1 MDHLYDALADLLEYP
16 DEDWG
21 ARLNRCEHRVSAE
34 HPDLVEE
41 FLAFCHEVASLSVTA
56 LQELYTHTFDLN
68 PTCALEI
75 GYHIFGENYKRGVL
89 LARLRETESPYAL
102 GQDRQ
107 LPDYLPVL
115 LRLVVRLEDR
125 ELRDALIREIMI
137 PAVNKMARALGE
149 SGNPYGHLLRIVGR
163 ALARDVGGSGSS
175 RAEDTIRHPSVP
187 ELYTIT
193 SKAAVKR

>member
-1 MDHLYDALADLLEYP
+1 MDHLYDGVADLLEYP
-16 DEDWG
+16 GEDWD
-21 ARLNRCEHRVSAE
+21 ARLSRCKRQLSAG
-34 HPDLVEE
+34 HPDLVED
-41 FLAFCHEVASLSVTA
+41 FLAFRQNVDALSVTA

-89 LARLRETESPYAL
+89 LARLRETESPYDL

-115 LRLVVRLEDR
+115 LRLVARLDDR

-149 SGNPYGHLLRIVGR
+149 SENPYGHLLRMVGR
-163 ALARDVGGSGSS
+163 ALAQDVGMSRSS
-175 RAEDTIRHPSVP
+175 RADKAMRHSSVP
-187 ELYTIT
+187 EVYTIT